1 MKLKK
6 FAAVTGICLMTFIP
20 MFTQASVPKGI
31 DNKVEWSTTT
41 SWKLPAK
48 PLSFVHSLDGKRV
61 YVLTDNHK
69 VNVFTPQGELLG
81 SIPVSKGVSDID
93 IAPYGEQLFLVD
105 SEKNTFTK
113 LSVSLVSSI
122 SIGSS
127 PFKGPENAPIAIVL
141 FTDFE

>member
-6 FAAVTGICLMTFIP
+6 YAAVTGICLMTLIP
-20 MFTQASVPKGI
+20 SFTQASVPKGI

-61 YVLTDNHK
+61 YILTDNQK
-69 VNVFTPQGELLG
+69 VNVFTPQGKLLG
-81 SIPVSKGVSDID
+81 SIPVSRGVTDID
-93 IAPYGEQLFLVD
+93 IAPYGEQLFLID
-105 SEKNTFTK
+105 AENDTFTN
-113 LSVSLVSSI
+113 LSVSLVSKI
-122 SIGSS
+122 STGNS
-127 PFKGPENAPIAIVL
+127 PFKGPENAPVTISL